1 MLLTWIVLGGIAIA
15 MYIIIYKYEKKM
27 NDMQDLIEAN
37 KEKLG
42 EHHDRITKN
51 HERSS
56 KNHEKLDD
64 HHDRI
69 TSNHERSVKNHER
82 SKKNHERSTKN
93 HETLKEH
100 NNHISQ
106 MWVTIPKRKSEKED

>member
-1 MLLTWIVLGGIAIA
+1 MELITWVVLGGISIA
-15 MYIIIYKYEKKM
+15 MYVIIYKYEKKM
-27 NDMQDLIEAN
+27 NKMQELIEAN

-56 KNHEKLDD
+56 KNHEKIDE

-69 TSNHERSVKNHER
+69 TSNHDRSVKNSER
-82 SKKNHERSTKN
+82 SKKNRD
-93 HETLKEH
+93 TLAEH
-100 NNHISQ
+100 NNHINQ
-106 MWVTIPKRKSEKED
+106 MWVTIPKNKSESED

>member
-1 MLLTWIVLGGIAIA
+1 MLIAWVVLVGIVIA

-27 NDMQDLIEAN
+27 NKMQELIAAN

-51 HERSS
+51 HERSK
-56 KNHEKLDD
+56 KNHEKLD
-64 HHDRI
+64 
-69 TSNHERSVKNHER
+69 
-82 SKKNHERSTKN
+82 
-93 HETLKEH
+93 EH
-100 NNHISQ
+100 NNFINQ

>member
-1 MLLTWIVLGGIAIA
+1 MLITWIVLGGIAIA

-27 NDMQDLIEAN
+27 NKMQELIEAN

-42 EHHDRITKN
+42 EHHDRITTN

-56 KNHEKLDD
+56 KNHEKLGE

-82 SKKNHERSTKN
+82 STQNY
-93 HETLKEH
+93 ETLKEH
-100 NNHISQ
+100 NNHINQ
-106 MWVTIPKRKSEKED
+106 MWVTIPKRKSEKEE